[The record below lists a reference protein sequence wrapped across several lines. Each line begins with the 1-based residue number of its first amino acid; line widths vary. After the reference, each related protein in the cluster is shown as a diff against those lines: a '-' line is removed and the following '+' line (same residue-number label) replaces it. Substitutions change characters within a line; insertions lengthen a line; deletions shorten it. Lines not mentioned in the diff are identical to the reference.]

1 MSLFQT
7 KNVQTKDVS
16 RLVLMT
22 LILHFLTSD
31 PLKRTLILA
40 KSLTSDPYKQG
51 LLKRKK
57 SVVKL
62 FTKIRFN
69 FDG

>member
-31 PLKRTLILA
+31 PLKQSLILA
-40 KSLTSDPYKQG
+40 KSLTSDPYNRG
-51 LLKRKK
+51 PLKRRK
-57 SVVKL
+57 SVVICNGV
-62 FTKIRFN
+62 TIM
-69 FDG
+69 